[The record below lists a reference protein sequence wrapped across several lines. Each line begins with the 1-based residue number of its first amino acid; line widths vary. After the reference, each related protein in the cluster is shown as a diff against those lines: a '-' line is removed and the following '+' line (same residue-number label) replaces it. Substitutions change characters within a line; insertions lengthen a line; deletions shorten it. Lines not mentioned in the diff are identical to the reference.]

1 MKIKIL
7 FYIVVCIV
15 GTLVFTSCDDYL
27 DVNTNP
33 NQSTTSGPNLQLSSA
48 QLYIGNA
55 IGDRLFSQTNI
66 WCQYNTGG
74 PGVAL
79 GDWDQNTMNSTDAN
93 QVFDNLYRS
102 SSNLSYLQSGHNGYK
117 AIGKIL
123 NAYNAQVCADL
134 FGDIPFTEA
143 LKGDINDGSI
153 FNPKYDNAKEVVYPG
168 IEKLLIDAIA
178 LLGKVGATDVVEGD
192 LMYAGDLGKWNRFA
206 NSLLLKVYTRI
217 GDKTKLGALV
227 ASGDFM
233 ATNDDNAKIAY
244 AGNSK
249 GSNPFWSDAK
259 STALGNFYVA
269 SKTTMD
275 FLQGNSDPRISLFFN
290 PGAAGHLGLKHGD
303 VQNAPATA
311 SFSRPNGALAT
322 AGGLIFGPKIP
333 VILMTVWEV
342 KFLLAEAAARGFA
355 GGDAKALYEAAMYAN
370 SDYLGSDSAS
380 MSKYI
385 SEKGAFDPSNA
396 IKSIAVQKWASMNNL
411 QPVESWIETRR
422 FDNASNPFFTSPGGL
437 FAVPTENVLG
447 GNKFPSIL
455 FYPET
460 EQSLNKNFVA
470 QHSLTD
476 KVFWD

>member
-1 MKIKIL
+1 M
-7 FYIVVCIV
+7 
-15 GTLVFTSCDDYL
+15 VFTSCDDYL

-178 LLGKVGATDVVEGD
+178 LLGKVGATDGVEGD

-275 FLQGNSDPRISLFFN
+275 FLQ
-290 PGAAGHLGLKHGD
+290 
-303 VQNAPATA
+303 
-311 SFSRPNGALAT
+311 
-322 AGGLIFGPKIP
+322 
-333 VILMTVWEV
+333 
-342 KFLLAEAAARGFA
+342 
-355 GGDAKALYEAAMYAN
+355 
-370 SDYLGSDSAS
+370 
-380 MSKYI
+380 
-385 SEKGAFDPSNA
+385 
-396 IKSIAVQKWASMNNL
+396 
-411 QPVESWIETRR
+411 
-422 FDNASNPFFTSPGGL
+422 
-437 FAVPTENVLG
+437 
-447 GNKFPSIL
+447 
-455 FYPET
+455 
-460 EQSLNKNFVA
+460 
-470 QHSLTD
+470 
-476 KVFWD
+476 